1 MAKVKPL
8 NDTQIKNAKSTGKV
22 GGGWLMVMDFILLL
36 HLLAVKFGNFVIS
49 HLFKKRERLTQ
60 LEIILIFLFQKQDK

>member
-22 GGGWLMVMDFILLL
+22 GGDGDLWGRYCDD
-36 HLLAVKFGNFVIS
+36 A
-49 HLFKKRERLTQ
+49 
-60 LEIILIFLFQKQDK
+60 